1 MKRRFAWLNSVHEL
15 DAAQWQTLWRSDY
28 PFVQQAFLAALEDSG
43 CTTQETGWQPRHLA
57 VFESSVDDKGGES
70 ETCIAL
76 MLGFIKT
83 HSYGEYVFDW
93 GWADAY
99 HRSGRQYYPKWISAI
114 PFTPARGPR
123 LANLKH
129 IDRDEL
135 ISQMREQLNVYAQQQ
150 NLSGWHCLFPESE
163 LYEKLQ
169 GDAQHNSGSL
179 VRTGCQFHWHNAG
192 SQQANYSNFD
202 DFLASFNSRK
212 RKSLKKERQ
221 QVKNSG
227 VELERLVGEEIKETD
242 WDNFYRFYHTTY
254 LKRSGNTGY
263 LNREFFQALA
273 QDCAEQV
280 LLVKAEKNGNMI
292 AGALYFFDKE
302 TLYGRY
308 WGCDQEI
315 PGLHFE
321 ACYYQGIEFAI
332 ERDLSRFDPGA
343 QGEHKIQR
351 GFEPTL
357 TYSNHWLAE
366 PMFFDAVED
375 FLHRETE
382 GVMAYQKECAE
393 LLPFK
398 KAE

>member
-1 MKRRFAWLNSVHEL
+1 VRRRFAWLNSVHEL
-15 DAAQWQTLWRSDY
+15 DTEQWQALWRSDY
-28 PFVQQAFLAALEDSG
+28 PFVQQTFLAALEDSG
-43 CTTQETGWQPRHLA
+43 CTHRDTGWQPRHLA
-57 VFESSVDDKGGES
+57 AFEANEDGTEV
-70 ETCIAL
+70 CVAL

-99 HRSGRQYYPKWISAI
+99 HRSGRQYYPKWVSAI

-123 LANLKH
+123 LASLEH
-129 IDRDEL
+129 IDREVL
-135 ISQMREQLNVYAQQQ
+135 IPQMREQLNQHCQQQ
-150 NLSGWHCLFPESE
+150 KLSGWHCLFPEAQ
-163 LYEKLQ
+163 LRKQLQ
-169 GDAQHNSGSL
+169 GNQQQSSGSL
-179 VRTGCQFHWHNAG
+179 VRTGCQFHWHNGGAH
-192 SQQANYSNFD
+192 QQSYTSFT
-202 DFLASFNSRK
+202 DFLAGFNSRK

-221 QVKNSG
+221 QVQDACVTVK
-227 VELERLVGEEIKETD
+227 RLVGADIEEVD

-273 QDCAEQV
+273 QGCAQQT
-280 LLVKAEKNGNMI
+280 LLVKAEKDGTMI
-292 AGALYFFDKE
+292 AGALYFFDSQ

-308 WGCDQEI
+308 WGCDLEV

-332 ERDLSRFDPGA
+332 ERGLSRFDPGA

-375 FLHRETE
+375 FLARETE
-382 GVMAYQKECAE
+382 GVEAYRQECSE

-398 KAE
+398 KSD